1 MKPEAKNE
9 GMKETFNERYTR
21 QGSLMHSMLS
31 MSTLSIQF
39 SHLIVLCI
47 RCHVRAT
54 NTSVNSVNKH
64 SIKCIACFDL
74 HIDSVDKQDTLLNT
88 Q

>member
-1 MKPEAKNE
+1 
-9 GMKETFNERYTR
+9 
-21 QGSLMHSMLS
+21 MHSMLS
-31 MSTLSIQF
+31 MLTLLIQF

-47 RCHVRAT
+47 RFYIRAT
-54 NTSVNSVNKH
+54 NTSVDSVDKH

-74 HIDSVDKQDTLLNT
+74 HIDSVDKQDTLLNI